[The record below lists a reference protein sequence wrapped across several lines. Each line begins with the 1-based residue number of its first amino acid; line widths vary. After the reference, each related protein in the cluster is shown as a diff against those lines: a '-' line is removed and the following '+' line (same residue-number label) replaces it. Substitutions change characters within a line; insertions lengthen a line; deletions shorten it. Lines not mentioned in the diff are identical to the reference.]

1 MAEGDTMN
9 KSRPVIKKKGYIRI
23 LMLVILLVITIRSLI
38 GISDNAMQTALVEYG
53 DIRSDERAKGLVVR
67 NETVIRAPI
76 SGKISYIAPEN
87 VKVPVNTKLLEITE
101 DRIDE
106 QLINQYNDIIRQLE
120 ASDLETADQANDAIM
135 NRIAN
140 IADLIDQ
147 RNLLAVH
154 REKERLARE
163 VMVYAANNSRN
174 AGREA
179 LIDEKNR
186 LEGIIAEGVA
196 DQKALFPGIPVHT
209 VDGYE
214 EILHPA
220 GIEKIDPLGIES
232 RDLLKVDLKRRI
244 EAGDPVL
251 KLVDNFEWFI
261 VVQLSKSFADG
272 LKVGSVVSIEIEGQQ
287 DVFSVKASVCSIQEQ
302 EQHRI
307 VALRITDYVPGML
320 DKRFIDISVVQNS
333 VSGLVVPAKA
343 VINGKQGPEV
353 MVLYEGRTIGKRI
366 NIKGSDGNRIVV
378 DSSQS
383 GSELKLYDKVI
394 INWEKFGGN
403 APVVMLYSGGNT

>member
-9 KSRPVIKKKGYIRI
+9 RSRPVVKKKGYIRI
-23 LMLVILLVITIRSLI
+23 LMLVILLVFTVRSLI
-38 GISDNAMQTALVEYG
+38 GIRDNAMQTVLVEYG

-87 VKVPVNTKLLEITE
+87 IKVPVNTKLLEITE
-101 DRIDE
+101 DRID
-106 QLINQYNDIIRQLE
+106 QKLINQYNDIIRQLE
-120 ASDLETADQANDAIM
+120 ASDLDIADRANDAIM
-135 NRIAN
+135 NRLAN
-140 IADLIDQ
+140 IADLIDR
-147 RNLLAVH
+147 RNLMAVH
-154 REKERLARE
+154 REKEMLARE
-163 VMVYAANNSRN
+163 LVAANNGNS
-174 AGREA
+174 AGRGA
-179 LIDEKNR
+179 LIDEKKR
-186 LEGIIAEGVA
+186 LEELIAEGIA

-214 EILHPA
+214 EVLHPG
-220 GIEKIDPLGIES
+220 GIDKIDPSGIES
-232 RDLLKVDLKRRI
+232 RDPSKVDLKRRI

-251 KLVDNFEWFI
+251 KLVDNYEWFI
-261 VVQLSKSFADG
+261 IVQLSKSFSDG
-272 LKVGSVVSIEIEGQQ
+272 LNIGSVVSVEAGGQQ
-287 DVFSVKASVCSIQEQ
+287 DEFSVKASVCSIQEQ
-302 EQHRI
+302 ERHRI

-343 VINGKQGPEV
+343 VIDGKQGPEV

-366 NIKGSDGNRIVV
+366 NIKGTDGNRVVV

-403 APVVMLYSGGNT
+403 GIDTSVES

>member
-9 KSRPVIKKKGYIRI
+9 RSRPVVKKKGYIRI
-23 LMLVILLVITIRSLI
+23 LMLVILLVFTVRSLI
-38 GISDNAMQTALVEYG
+38 GIRDNAMQTALVEYG

-87 VKVPVNTKLLEITE
+87 IKVPVNTKLLEITE
-101 DRIDE
+101 DRID
-106 QLINQYNDIIRQLE
+106 QKLINQYNDIIRQLE
-120 ASDLETADQANDAIM
+120 ASDLDIADRANDAIM
-135 NRIAN
+135 NRLAN
-140 IADLIDQ
+140 IADLIDR
-147 RNLLAVH
+147 RNLMAVH
-154 REKERLARE
+154 REKEMLARE
-163 VMVYAANNSRN
+163 LVAANNGNS
-174 AGREA
+174 AGRGA
-179 LIDEKNR
+179 LIDEKKR
-186 LEGIIAEGVA
+186 LEELIAEGIA

-214 EILHPA
+214 EVLHPG
-220 GIEKIDPLGIES
+220 GIDKIDPSGIES
-232 RDLLKVDLKRRI
+232 RDPSKVDLKRRI

-251 KLVDNFEWFI
+251 KLVDNYEWFI
-261 VVQLSKSFADG
+261 IVQLSKSFSDG
-272 LKVGSVVSIEIEGQQ
+272 LNIGSVVSVEAGGQQ
-287 DVFSVKASVCSIQEQ
+287 DEFSVKASVCSIQEQ
-302 EQHRI
+302 ERHRI

-343 VINGKQGPEV
+343 VIDGKQGPEV

-366 NIKGSDGNRIVV
+366 NIKGTDGNRVVV

-403 APVVMLYSGGNT
+403 GIDTSVES

>member
-9 KSRPVIKKKGYIRI
+9 RSRPVVKKKGYIRI
-23 LMLVILLVITIRSLI
+23 LMLVILLVFTVRSLI
-38 GISDNAMQTALVEYG
+38 GIRDNAMQTALVEYG

-87 VKVPVNTKLLEITE
+87 IKVPVNTKLLEITE
-101 DRIDE
+101 DRID
-106 QLINQYNDIIRQLE
+106 QKLINQYNDIIRQLE
-120 ASDLETADQANDAIM
+120 ASDLDIADRANDAIM
-135 NRIAN
+135 NRLAN
-140 IADLIDQ
+140 IADLIDR
-147 RNLLAVH
+147 RNLMAVH
-154 REKERLARE
+154 REKEMLARE
-163 VMVYAANNSRN
+163 LVAANNGNS
-174 AGREA
+174 AGRGA
-179 LIDEKNR
+179 LIDEKKR
-186 LEGIIAEGVA
+186 LEELIAEGIA

-214 EILHPA
+214 EVLHPG
-220 GIEKIDPLGIES
+220 GIDKIDPSGIES
-232 RDLLKVDLKRRI
+232 RDPSIVDLKRRI

-251 KLVDNFEWFI
+251 KLVDNYEWFI
-261 VVQLSKSFADG
+261 IVQLSKSFSDG
-272 LKVGSVVSIEIEGQQ
+272 LNIGSVVSVEAGGQQ
-287 DVFSVKASVCSIQEQ
+287 DEFSVKASVCSIQEQ
-302 EQHRI
+302 ERHRI

-343 VINGKQGPEV
+343 VIDGKQGPEV

-366 NIKGSDGNRIVV
+366 NIKGTDGNRVVV

-403 APVVMLYSGGNT
+403 GIDTSVES